1 MILSQICESMIEM
14 SRKGRWRGWLVAAA
28 LVFAAG
34 CCGSGSTHKCDFSRP
49 DDGKDASPDGP
60 LACGTQ
66 MCGTNQVCCITKT
79 PPFANCIDP
88 KDFVADNCE
97 MFQPQQPPC
106 LVPQDC
112 DAGSV
117 CCFQTNLFSLSC
129 QKPAGCSGDG
139 TDTYRT
145 CATDRDCANPTP
157 GACRLY
163 TQAAGV
169 SLNICTP

>member
-1 MILSQICESMIEM
+1 M
-14 SRKGRWRGWLVAAA
+14 SRNPLRRAWLVAAA

-34 CCGSGSTHKCDFSRP
+34 CCGSGSTHKCDFSPP
-49 DDGKDASPDGP
+49 DEAKDGGRDAP
-60 LACGTQ
+60 LACGTE
-66 MCGTNQVCCITKT
+66 MCATNQVCCITKT

-112 DAGSV
+112 DAGAV
-117 CCFQTNLFSLSC
+117 CCFQTNLFSFSC
-129 QKPAGCSGDG
+129 QKPEGCSGDG
-139 TDTYRT
+139 TDTLRT
-145 CATDRDCANPTP
+145 CAVDRDCPKTIP
-157 GACRLY
+157 GTCRLY
-163 TQAAGV
+163 SQTGGF